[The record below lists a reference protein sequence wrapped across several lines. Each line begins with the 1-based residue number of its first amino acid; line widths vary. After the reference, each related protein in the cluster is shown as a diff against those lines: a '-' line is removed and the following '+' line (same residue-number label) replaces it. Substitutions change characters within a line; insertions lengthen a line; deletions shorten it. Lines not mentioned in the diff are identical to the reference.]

1 MSEKRARG
9 IDFYQRW
16 QPNYL
21 CQKFHDFVMIKVA
34 EGNWVAEH
42 SRVWEQAKKVPV
54 KVAYIYL
61 RSGISAKT
69 HVDTILRATRNNSY
83 QPDGYMVDFEKRGN
97 TPSMQF
103 GQIFKDT
110 AERLEGETGKRTLKY
125 SNRSTVHEYLYWYG
139 HRDWPKE
146 DDNWVIA
153 QYVFKKDS
161 WGTPN
166 ALQFLK
172 DVFDLTMWNAILP
185 AGFMKPKFWQYSADG
200 NNQGP
205 LNGIGEYNAAGEGP
219 AIDLQVFDGTRD
231 QLLTYFNKEIAVPQP
246 PEIVTPSPIEILT
259 KPLELH
265 SIDTGMF
272 DGKKIQIT
280 YDVSIKE
287 ID

>member
-1 MSEKRARG
+1 MSESERARG
-9 IDFYQRW
+9 IDFYQKW
-16 QPNYL
+16 QPNYRY
-21 CQKFHDFVMIKVA
+21 QVVPHDFVMIKVA

-61 RSGISAKT
+61 RSGVSAKT
-69 HVDTILRATRNNSY
+69 HVDTILRATEGDSY

-125 SNRSTVHEYLYWYG
+125 SNRSTVHEYLYWFG

-161 WGTPN
+161 WGTPQ

-172 DVFDLTMWNAILP
+172 DVFDFTMWNAILP
-185 AGFMKPKFWQYSADG
+185 AGFKKPKFWQYSADG

-205 LNGIGEYNAAGEGP
+205 LNGIGEYDVAGVGP
-219 AIDLQVFDGTRD
+219 AVDLQVFDGTKD
-231 QLLTYFNKEIAVPQP
+231 QLLAYFNKEV
-246 PEIVTPSPIEILT
+246 VTPPPISTPPIEILT
-259 KPLELH
+259 KPLEIH
-265 SIDTGMF
+265 SIDTGIY
-272 DGKKIQIT
+272 DGKNVRITHDIKIEEV
-280 YDVSIKE
+280 D
-287 ID
+287 